1 MTARSAPG
9 PFRTTAL
16 AASTG
21 AAFALY
27 LFVADMAIPAPPH
40 AHGHYNVGNAL
51 VGALFFSYAPFT
63 AALSPLVA
71 MAMYGTYAYMALAR
85 RRCAGLALLALHY
98 GVAAL
103 VTVPFYL
110 HRSPDLIADTRD
122 QFIRLAA
129 QPGTALFVFAP
140 FVIANVWY
148 VLRMRPG
155 RRRRLAPSAE

>member
-1 MTARSAPG
+1 MATRPTQSPV
-9 PFRTTAL
+9 RTPAL
-16 AASTG
+16 AALTG

-27 LFVADMAIPAPPH
+27 LFVADMVIPPPSH
-40 AHGHYNVGNAL
+40 AQGHYNIGNAL

-103 VTVPFYL
+103 VAAPIYL
-110 HRSPDLIADTRD
+110 HRSPGLIADTRD

-129 QPGTALFVFAP
+129 QPVTALFAFAP
-140 FVIANVWY
+140 FIIANVWY
-148 VLRMRPG
+148 VLRMLSQPTS
-155 RRRRLAPSAE
+155 SAT

>member
-1 MTARSAPG
+1 MTVRSTPS

-16 AASTG
+16 AASAG

-27 LFVADMAIPAPPH
+27 LFVADMAIPAPSH
-40 AHGHYNVGNAL
+40 AQGHYNIGNAL
-51 VGALFFSYAPFT
+51 VAALFFSYAPFA

-85 RRCAGLALLALHY
+85 RRRAGLVLLVLHY

-103 VTVPFYL
+103 VTAPFYL

-122 QFIRLAA
+122 QFIQLAA

-140 FVIANVWY
+140 FVIATVWY
-148 VLRMRPG
+148 VLRMLPQPTSSTR
-155 RRRRLAPSAE
+155 

>member
-1 MTARSAPG
+1 MTARLTPS
-9 PFRTTAL
+9 PFRNTAL
-16 AASTG
+16 AALTG

-27 LFVADMAIPAPPH
+27 LFVAYMVIPAPSH
-40 AHGHYNVGNAL
+40 AQDHYNIGNAL
-51 VGALFFSYAPFT
+51 VGALFFSYAPFA

-71 MAMYGTYAYMALAR
+71 KAMYGTYAYMALAR

-103 VTVPFYL
+103 VTAPFYL
-110 HRSPDLIADTRD
+110 HRSPDLIADTMD

-129 QPGTALFVFAP
+129 QPGTALFSFAP

-148 VLRMRPG
+148 VLRMLRQPTSPQG
-155 RRRRLAPSAE
+155 N